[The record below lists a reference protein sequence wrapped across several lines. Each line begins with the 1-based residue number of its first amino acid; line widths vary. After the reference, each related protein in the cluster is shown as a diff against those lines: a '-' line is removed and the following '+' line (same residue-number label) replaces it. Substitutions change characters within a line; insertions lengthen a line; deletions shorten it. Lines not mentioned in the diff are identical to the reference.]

1 MELNLLLPE
10 SATHPSIS
18 TDLLSIS
25 YTLDLV
31 MKFEMSNDDNV
42 KTAYNAEFSL
52 PVTLRTAKP
61 AAILSRCTFDPLLGY
76 IEEDLQYAPP
86 PYIY

>member
-10 SATHPSIS
+10 SATNPSIS

-25 YTLDLV
+25 YTLDLA
-31 MKFEMSNDDNV
+31 MKFEMGNDDNV
-42 KTAYNAEFSL
+42 KSAYNAVFSL
-52 PVTLRTAKP
+52 PVTIRTAQP
-61 AAILSRCTFDPLLGY
+61 EAILSWCSVDPLLRY
-76 IEEDLQYAPP
+76 VEEDLQYAPP